1 MQHHTPSHDEARQ
14 IEAQLDHDRAALSQ
28 SLHALRRQ
36 FSLDSVWSG
45 GAALIKANAAP
56 YSQAIDTAVRANP
69 AALALTSVGLAW
81 LILGQRSPNPKA
93 DPSSLAGTLFE
104 AEARWED
111 EGGPVSDLAPSD
123 AQWLDDAERLS
134 LRASGMIA
142 RINTAVREGR
152 IPAADLAK
160 SRSDV
165 VTSLAKDLRRVMSQ
179 GLETMGESA
188 RYTALAARERAY
200 AARVEAGKLGKK
212 VVRDRPLSAAFAL
225 VAAGAAVGALLP
237 QSDAENKVLSMPGA
251 QLILGAKRILSQE
264 RQRIAGSVHR
274 LSQSLK
280 ADLAGSD
287 KL

>member
-1 MQHHTPSHDEARQ
+1 
-14 IEAQLDHDRAALSQ
+14 
-28 SLHALRRQ
+28 
-36 FSLDSVWSG
+36 
-45 GAALIKANAAP
+45 
-56 YSQAIDTAVRANP
+56 
-69 AALALTSVGLAW
+69 
-81 LILGQRSPNPKA
+81 
-93 DPSSLAGTLFE
+93 
-104 AEARWED
+104 
-111 EGGPVSDLAPSD
+111 
-123 AQWLDDAERLS
+123 
-134 LRASGMIA
+134 
-142 RINTAVREGR
+142 
-152 IPAADLAK
+152 
-160 SRSDV
+160 
-165 VTSLAKDLRRVMSQ
+165 
-179 GLETMGESA
+179 MGESA